1 MDGRVESERPLHGGL
16 EIGVKMRMMELEK
29 RDSVKT
35 RLADEWDMIGIGERR
50 KKAKKIPR
58 FPF

>member
-1 MDGRVESERPLHGGL
+1 MHGES

-29 RDSVKT
+29 RDSVET
-35 RLADEWDMIGIGERR
+35 RLTDGWNMIGIGERR